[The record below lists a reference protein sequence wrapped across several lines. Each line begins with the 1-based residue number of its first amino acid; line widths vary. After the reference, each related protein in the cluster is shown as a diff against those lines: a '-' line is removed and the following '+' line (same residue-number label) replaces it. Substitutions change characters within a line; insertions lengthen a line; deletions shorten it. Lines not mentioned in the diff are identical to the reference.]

1 MKIEARASA
10 LLLLAAVPAAQAQSD
25 VVAYPSRPIRI
36 IVPLAAGGAID
47 TIARVM
53 SPQLSARLGQS
64 VIVDNRA
71 GAAETIGTEL
81 TARATPD
88 GHTVLM
94 ASASFVVSPQL
105 FPVRY
110 DVLKD
115 FTYLT
120 QVTRQPYVLIVHPS
134 VPAASARELIAWIK
148 VNPGRV
154 NFASAGTGSLMHLTG
169 ELFKASTGVSM
180 THVPYKGMAL
190 AYPDILAGR
199 VQLGFPAIIT
209 ALPHVRTGKIRAL
222 GVTSR
227 VPVESLP
234 GVPTLHESGVADFEV
249 QQWYGVY
256 APAGVPAAIAARLN
270 QEFAA
275 VTKGPEIVALLA
287 ASGSEAVGNALAEF
301 AAHVRSEFDR
311 WRKIIRDANVSVK

>member
-234 GVPTLHESGVADFEV
+234 GVPTLHESGVAGFEV

>member
-209 ALPHVRTGKIRAL
+209 ALPHVRTGRIRAL

>member
-209 ALPHVRTGKIRAL
+209 ALPHVRTGRIRAL

-234 GVPTLHESGVADFEV
+234 GVPTLHESGVAGFEV

-301 AAHVRSEFDR
+301 TAHVRSEFDR

>member
-25 VVAYPSRPIRI
+25 GVAYPSRPIRI

-88 GHTVLM
+88 GYTMLM

-234 GVPTLHESGVADFEV
+234 GVPTLHESGVAGFEV